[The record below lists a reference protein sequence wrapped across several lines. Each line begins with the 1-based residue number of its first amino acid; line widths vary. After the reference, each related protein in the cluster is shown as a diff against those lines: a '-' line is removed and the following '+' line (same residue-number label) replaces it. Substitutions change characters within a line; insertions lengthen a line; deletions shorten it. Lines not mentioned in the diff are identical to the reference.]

1 MAFKTTLEIYY
12 EGKNISTHLAGS
24 ALGFTYTDNA
34 GGKVDDISF
43 SLHDIDQK
51 WISKWWPIKGD
62 KIRPII
68 RKHDLSTG
76 TVSSVRSRTQMRA
89 RSGLSSRPSAT
100 WAVSSTSMGW

>member
-51 WISKWWPIKGD
+51 WIS
-62 KIRPII
+62 
-68 RKHDLSTG
+68 
-76 TVSSVRSRTQMRA
+76 
-89 RSGLSSRPSAT
+89 
-100 WAVSSTSMGW
+100 